1 MISVDTNV
9 LVRVV
14 TRDDP
19 DRARRGA
26 AVLAQGPVWIAKTVL
41 LEMEW
46 VLRYAYRLKKPA
58 ILNAFHGILGL
69 PNVEIE
75 DSLAVSQALKW
86 YQSGLDFADALH
98 LASSGAAK
106 RFMTFDEDLK
116 KRAARIPGLAIGVFS

>member
-1 MISVDTNV
+1 MISVDTSV

-14 TRDDP
+14 TNDDP
-19 DRARRGA
+19 DRAKRGA
-26 AVLAQGPVWIAKTVL
+26 AVLAKERVWIAKTVL

-75 DSLAVSQALKW
+75 DPLGVAQALKW
-86 YQSGLDFADALH
+86 HESGLDFADALH
-98 LASSGAAK
+98 LASSAAA
-106 RFMTFDEDLK
+106 RQFMTFDEELK
-116 KRAARIPGLAIGVFS
+116 KMAARTPGLSIGVSS